1 MEAYLQAELGP
12 LNITRSRFIKLWL
25 EGNSSIGRSNTWNN
39 YEEYFKDH
47 TEQELARLADDA
59 KIDRKCAV
67 NFPLRNLTV
76 I

>member
-1 MEAYLQAELGP
+1 MEAHLQAELDP

-25 EGNSSIGRSNTWNN
+25 EGNSSVARSNPWND

-59 KIDRKCAV
+59 KIDRESAV
-67 NFPLRNLTV
+67 NFPLRNPTV